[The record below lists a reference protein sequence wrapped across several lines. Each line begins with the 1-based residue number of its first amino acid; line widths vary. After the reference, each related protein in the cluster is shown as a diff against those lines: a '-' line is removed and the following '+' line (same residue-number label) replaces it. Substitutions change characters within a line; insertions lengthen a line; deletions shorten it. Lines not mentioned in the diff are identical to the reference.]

1 MDFTIYTITPQFMRL
16 ISILCFCLLPF
27 FTIAQQLELS
37 GKISLQAKPVDG
49 ATVILKP
56 LNKSTMSNA
65 AGEFSFKE
73 LLAGR
78 YEITVSFMGA
88 KTVKKTIEIKEK
100 SIDLDLVLEEDQVIE
115 LEMVAVTKV
124 NNRVADQLKQVEGTA
139 IYAGKKTEVINLKN
153 INANLATNNARQV
166 YARIAGLNI
175 WEYDGGGLQ
184 LGIGGRGLNPSRVSN
199 FNTRQ
204 NGYDI
209 SADALGYPES
219 YYTPPTEALD
229 RIEIVRGAASL
240 QYGTQFGGMINFK
253 MKKGPEHK
261 QIELTSRQTVGSF
274 GFFNSFNSIGG
285 QVKKLNYY
293 AFYQYKKGD
302 SWRPNGN
309 FNQNSGY
316 IHLDYAFTDQL
327 KLTTEYT
334 HMDYLA
340 QQPGGLTDDQFNT
353 DPSVSVRDRNWFKVK
368 WDLLNV
374 TLDYQ
379 LSEHTKLNWR
389 NYHLQ
394 ASRDALGVLTYINRP
409 DPGVGTP
416 RDLMAD
422 QYNNYGSELRVLHQ
436 YELFNSEKST
446 LLVGARVYRG
456 MTAKKQGDADT
467 GAGADF
473 NFLNAMAN
481 KSDFRFPGTNL
492 SLFAE
497 NIFQLNSKWSITPG
511 MRFEHIATGAD
522 GYYIQRQIGVPDLKK
537 IDHRRNP
544 RSFVL
549 FGVGTSYKPHAAI
562 EMYANIS
569 QNYKSINFTDLRVQ
583 NQNARVDSL
592 LKDEKGYTID
602 GGVRGNLKD
611 WLYYDLSVFY
621 LKYNDRIGSVFT
633 TDQSN
638 MIYRLRTNVADS
650 RNIGFESLI
659 EADLLRAFTKGTS
672 KHKLVVYTNFSLID
686 ARYINTKRPEIKD
699 KKVEFVPPLLF
710 RTGLSF
716 GNQTFNTSI
725 QYSHVAQHYSD
736 ATNAEITPTAV
747 DGIVPAYQV
756 MDLSASYRW
765 KWFTLSGSI
774 NNLLNEKYFTRRA
787 DGYPGPGILP
797 SDPRGYYLTLQFK
810 L

>member
-1 MDFTIYTITPQFMRL
+1 MRIAGILFFCL
-16 ISILCFCLLPF
+16 ISVFAK
-27 FTIAQQLELS
+27 AQQFEIA
-37 GKISLQAKPVDG
+37 GKITLLTKPVKG
-49 ATVILKP
+49 AAIILDNQTKTT
-56 LNKSTMSNA
+56 KSNA
-65 AGEFSFKE
+65 FGEFVFKDLSAGKYTVVISFIGTKE
-73 LLAGR
+73 
-78 YEITVSFMGA
+78 
-88 KTVKKTIEIKEK
+88 VKKTVEIIDGNAQIAIKLETDK
-100 SIDLDLVLEEDQVIE
+100 SIQLD
-115 LEMVAVTKV
+115 AVDITKI
-124 NNRVADQLKQVEGTA
+124 NDKVADKLNQVEGTA

-166 YARIAGLNI
+166 YARVAGLNI

-199 FNTRQ
+199 FNMRQ

-253 MKKGPEHK
+253 MKKGPTDK
-261 QIELTSRQTVGSF
+261 QLEFTSRQTLGSF

-302 SWRPNGN
+302 SWRPNGH
-309 FNQNSGY
+309 FDQNTAY
-316 IHLDYAFTDQL
+316 AHVDYAFTNKL
-327 KLTTEYT
+327 KLTAEYT

-340 QQPGGLTDDQFNT
+340 QQPGGLTDEQFEA
-353 DPSVSVRDRNWFKVK
+353 DPSVSVRARNWFKVK
-368 WDLLNV
+368 WNLFNLS
-374 TLDYQ
+374 LDYQ
-379 LSEHTKLNWR
+379 LSEHTKLNWI
-389 NYHLQ
+389 NYHLD
-394 ASRDALGVLTYINRP
+394 AGREALGVLSYINRP
-409 DPGVGTP
+409 DPGEGTP

-422 QYNNYGSELRVLHQ
+422 KYDNYGSELRVLHQ
-436 YELFNSEKST
+436 YNLFNTQTSS
-446 LLVGARVYRG
+446 LLVGARAYKG
-456 MTAKKQGDADT
+456 LTFKKQGDADT
-467 GAGADF
+467 GLGPDF
-473 NFLNAMAN
+473 NFLNSQPN

-492 SLFAE
+492 AVFAE
-497 NIFQLNSKWSITPG
+497 NIFQITTNWSITPG
-511 MRFEHIATGAD
+511 ARLEYIYTGAK
-522 GYYIQRQIGVPDLKK
+522 GNYTQFQFGVPDLTKADNK
-537 IDHRRNP
+537 SNP

-549 FGVGTSYKPHAAI
+549 FGIGTSYKPHPGI
-562 EMYANIS
+562 ELYANIS
-569 QNYKSINFTDLRVQ
+569 QNYRSINFTDLRVQ

-592 LKDEKGYTID
+592 LKDERGYTAD

-633 TDQSN
+633 TDANN

-659 EADLLRAFTKGTS
+659 EADLLSALTQGTS
-672 KHKLVVYTNFSLID
+672 KYKLVAYTNFSLIN
-686 ARYINTKRPEIKD
+686 ARYINTDNTAIKD
-699 KKVEFVPPLLF
+699 KEVEFVPPLLF

-716 GNQTFNTSI
+716 GNKTFNTSL
-725 QYSHVAQHYSD
+725 QYAHVAQHFSD
-736 ATNAEITPTAV
+736 ATNAESTPTAV
-747 DGIVPAYQV
+747 DGIVPAYQIV
-756 MDLSASYRW
+756 DFSASYNW

-774 NNLLNEKYFTRRA
+774 NNLLDEKYFTRRA

-797 SDPRGYYLTLQFK
+797 SDPRTYYMTLQFK

>member
-1 MDFTIYTITPQFMRL
+1 MRITGILFFCL
-16 ISILCFCLLPF
+16 ISI
-27 FTIAQQLELS
+27 FTKAQQFEIAGKIILS
-37 GKISLQAKPVDG
+37 GKPVEGAIISLERQSK
-49 ATVILKP
+49 TTK
-56 LNKSTMSNA
+56 SNA
-65 AGEFSFKE
+65 SGEFVFKE
-73 LLAGR
+73 LSAGK
-78 YEITVSFMGA
+78 YTVAISFTGA
-88 KTVKKTIEIKEK
+88 KDVKKTVEI
-100 SIDLDLVLEEDQVIE
+100 IDSNAELAIKLETDKAIQLDVVDI
-115 LEMVAVTKV
+115 TRINDK
-124 NNRVADQLKQVEGTA
+124 VADKLNQVEGTA

-166 YARIAGLNI
+166 YARVAGLNI

-199 FNTRQ
+199 FNMRQ

-253 MKKGPEHK
+253 MKKGPTDK
-261 QIELTSRQTVGSF
+261 QLEFTSRQTLGSY

-302 SWRPNGN
+302 SWRPNAH
-309 FNQNSGY
+309 FDQNTAY
-316 IHLDYAFTDQL
+316 AHLDYAFTSKL
-327 KLTTEYT
+327 KLTAEYT

-340 QQPGGLTDDQFNT
+340 QQPGGLTDEQFEA

-368 WDLLNV
+368 WNLFNLS
-374 TLDYQ
+374 LDYQ
-379 LSEHTKLNWR
+379 LGEHTKLNWI
-389 NYHLQ
+389 NYHLD
-394 ASRDALGVLTYINRP
+394 AGREALGVLSYINRP
-409 DPGVGTP
+409 DPGEGTP

-422 QYNNYGSELRVLHQ
+422 KYDNYGSELRVLHQ
-436 YELFNSEKST
+436 YKLFKDQTSS
-446 LLVGARVYRG
+446 LLVGARAYKG
-456 MTAKKQGDADT
+456 LTFKKQGDADT
-467 GAGADF
+467 GLGPDF
-473 NFLNAMAN
+473 NFLNNQPN
-481 KSDFRFPGTNL
+481 KSDFKFPGTNL
-492 SLFAE
+492 ALFAE
-497 NIFQLNSKWSITPG
+497 NIFQITSKLSVTPG
-511 MRFEHIATGAD
+511 ARFEYIYTGAK
-522 GYYIQRQIGVPDLKK
+522 GTYTQFQFGVPDLTKNDNK
-537 IDHRRNP
+537 SNP
-544 RSFVL
+544 RSFIL
-549 FGVGTSYKPHAAI
+549 FGIGTSYKPHPGI
-562 EMYANIS
+562 ELYANIS
-569 QNYKSINFTDLRVQ
+569 QNYRSINFTDLRVQ

-592 LKDEKGYTID
+592 LKDERGYTAD

-633 TDQSN
+633 TDASN

-659 EADLLRAFTKGTS
+659 EADLLKALTQGAS
-672 KHKLVVYTNFSLID
+672 KYKLMAYTNFSLIN
-686 ARYINTKRPEIKD
+686 ARYINTENTAIKD
-699 KKVEFVPPLLF
+699 KEVEFVPPLLF

-716 GNQTFNTSI
+716 GNKIFNTSL
-725 QYSHVAQHYSD
+725 QYAHVAQHFSD
-736 ATNAEITPTAV
+736 ATNAESTPTAV
-747 DGIVPAYQV
+747 DGIVPAYQIV
-756 MDLSASYRW
+756 DFSASYNW

-797 SDPRGYYLTLQFK
+797 SDNRTFYLTLQVK